1 MRIDVALVP
10 SLELDRARS
19 ICVVVDVLR
28 ASSSIVTLIERGA
41 TPVIAAA
48 SIENARALH
57 ERLPGYLLCGEKDGV
72 PPAGFDYGNSPAE
85 FSRLDL
91 EGRGAI
97 LATSNGTRMLA
108 ALAKAPAVLVGC
120 LLNRTAT
127 AEAAL
132 LVAREA
138 GLDIAA
144 VCPAAYGESTF
155 VLEDAL
161 GAGAIIDACLTADAS
176 VEATDAARFAAAAFV
191 TAARD
196 LPAAVASAY
205 HARELSEAGFAEDVS
220 YCARLDVSTVAPLLA
235 RGEDGVITLKA
246 RCPKLS
252 ACYTG
257 G

>member
-1 MRIDVALVP
+1 
-10 SLELDRARS
+10 
-19 ICVVVDVLR
+19 VDVLH
-28 ASSSIVTLIERGA
+28 ASSSIVTLFERGA
-41 TPVIAAA
+41 SPAIAAA

-57 ERLPGYLLCGEKDGV
+57 ERLPGYLLCGEKDGL
-72 PPAGFDYGNSPAE
+72 PPGGFDYGNSPSE

-120 LLNRTAT
+120 LLNRTAI

-132 LVAREA
+132 LVAQER

-144 VCPAAYGESTF
+144 VCSAALRPGSGQAPGGSTF

-161 GAGAIIDACLTADAS
+161 GAGAIIDACLRVDAS
-176 VEATDAARFAAAAFV
+176 VEASDAARFAADAFV

-220 YCARLDVSTVAPLLA
+220 YCAQLDVSSLGPALERV
-235 RGEDGVITLKA
+235 EDGVLALRA
-246 RCPKLS
+246 RLPQ
-252 ACYTG
+252 A
-257 G
+257 